1 MNELSATRR
10 EISCRVTRTLIMYVR
25 DRKGTLG
32 NLLEGL
38 ELDEAYLADPNQWV
52 SHEFLQRLYA
62 RMAEFLGD
70 PYPVYK
76 MALASKRFQSLG
88 LLDWIA
94 RLVGNPKLLYKRAPF
109 YNRLLKANGDVY
121 IHETGDTWVVLEDR
135 YHDGRQKTRHD
146 CDYTRGIVA
155 GIPTLFDMPLARV
168 EEIECQVAP
177 EVYGDREWPDH
188 PPHGSRGCIYRI
200 QWDPREAPP
209 LWKRAF
215 QRYSFYRKAIDDLQ
229 QTHQTIQEKYDEV
242 SRLASEL
249 AATNRELTDSQRQLQ
264 NYMAEL
270 KESELRYRLLADNVS
285 DTIWTMS
292 LEPLRFTYVS
302 PSVRQMRGF
311 AVEEALNLSLEQT
324 LEPESLERVLT
335 ILGDSLAE
343 DQSGTADPN
352 LSKTMEVRQYA
363 KDGSLTWAEVR
374 ASFLRDKEGK
384 AIGILGVTR
393 DISERK
399 RAETFYQAKM
409 AAEAANLAKNA
420 FLSNV
425 SHELR
430 TPLNHIM
437 GFTELILGKTF
448 GELSETQQEY
458 LTDVYRS
465 SQHLL
470 SLVNEILDIS
480 KIEAGK
486 LTLTPSRIDLPHLL
500 EQSLSIIGDRA
511 VQRNIR
517 IEREFRHVPETVVA
531 DELRLKQILYN
542 LLSNAVKFIENGGT
556 ICMGV
561 RTFPGTEAE
570 AAPEGGSSRE
580 MLEIRVT
587 DSGIGIRKEDM
598 ERIFEPF
605 CQVENTLSRRYA
617 GTGLGLGLAR
627 NLVEMHGGRL
637 WGESEGLGKGS
648 SFYFTLPL

>member
-1 MNELSATRR
+1 
-10 EISCRVTRTLIMYVR
+10 
-25 DRKGTLG
+25 
-32 NLLEGL
+32 
-38 ELDEAYLADPNQWV
+38 
-52 SHEFLQRLYA
+52 
-62 RMAEFLGD
+62 
-70 PYPVYK
+70 
-76 MALASKRFQSLG
+76 
-88 LLDWIA
+88 
-94 RLVGNPKLLYKRAPF
+94 
-109 YNRLLKANGDVY
+109 
-121 IHETGDTWVVLEDR
+121 
-135 YHDGRQKTRHD
+135 
-146 CDYTRGIVA
+146 
-155 GIPTLFDMPLARV
+155 
-168 EEIECQVAP
+168 
-177 EVYGDREWPDH
+177 
-188 PPHGSRGCIYRI
+188 
-200 QWDPREAPP
+200 
-209 LWKRAF
+209 
-215 QRYSFYRKAIDDLQ
+215 
-229 QTHQTIQEKYDEV
+229 
-242 SRLASEL
+242 
-249 AATNRELTDSQRQLQ
+249 
-264 NYMAEL
+264 MAEL

-292 LEPLRFTYVS
+292 LEPLRFTYIS
-302 PSVRQMRGF
+302 PSVRQTRGF
-311 AVEEALNLSLEQT
+311 SVEEAINHSLEQT
-324 LEPESLERVLT
+324 LEPESLGRVLT
-335 ILGDSLAE
+335 ILGDSLAQ
-343 DQSGTADPN
+343 DLRGTADPN
-352 LSKTMEVRQYA
+352 ISKTIEVRQYS

-374 ASFLRDKEGK
+374 ASFLRDEGGK

-399 RAETFYQAKM
+399 RAEAFYQAKM

-420 FLSNV
+420 FLSNI

-517 IEREFRHVPETVVA
+517 IEREFEHVPETVVA

-556 ICMGV
+556 IRMGV

-570 AAPEGGSSRE
+570 AVPEGSPRRE

>member
-1 MNELSATRR
+1 MEEHSATRR

-25 DRKGTLG
+25 DRKGALG

-38 ELDEAYLADPNQWV
+38 ELDEAYLTDPNQWV

-62 RMAEFLGD
+62 RMADLLGE

-76 MALASKRFQSLG
+76 MALASQRVQSLG
-88 LLDWIA
+88 LLERIA
-94 RLVGNPKLLYKRAPF
+94 GLIGNPKLIYKQAPH

-121 IHETGDTWVVLEDR
+121 IHETGDNWVVLEDR

-146 CDYTRGIVA
+146 CDYTRGIIA
-155 GIPTLFDMPLARV
+155 GIPTLFDMPLAQV

-177 EVYGDREWPDH
+177 EVYGDRAWPDN
-188 PPHGSRGCIYRI
+188 PPYGSRGCLYRI
-200 QWDPREAPP
+200 QWDPRKEPP
-209 LWKRAF
+209 LWKRLF
-215 QRYSFYRKAIDDLQ
+215 QRYSFYRRAISDLQ
-229 QTHQTIQEKYDEV
+229 QTHQTIQEKYNEV
-242 SRLASEL
+242 TRLASEL
-249 AATNRELTDSQRQLQ
+249 ATANRELTESQRQLQ
-264 NYMAEL
+264 SYMAEL

-292 LEPLRFTYVS
+292 LEPLRFTYIS

-311 AVEEALNLSLEQT
+311 SVEEAMNLTLEQT
-324 LEPESLERVLT
+324 LEPASLERVLS
-335 ILGDSLAE
+335 ILGDSLTRDLA
-343 DQSGTADPN
+343 GTLDPN
-352 LSKTMEVRQYA
+352 LSQTIEVQQYT
-363 KDGSLTWAEVR
+363 KDGSLTWAEVK
-374 ASFLRDKEGK
+374 ASFLRDETGK
-384 AIGILGVTR
+384 VVGILGVTR

-399 RAETFYQAKM
+399 RAEALYQAKTV
-409 AAEAANLAKNA
+409 AEIANTAKNA
-420 FLSNV
+420 FLSNI

-437 GFTELILGKTF
+437 GFTELILGKAF
-448 GELSETQQEY
+448 GELNETQQEY

-486 LTLTPSRIDLPHLL
+486 LTLAPARIDLPHLL
-500 EQSLSIIGDRA
+500 EQSLSIIRDKA

-517 IEREFRHVPETVVA
+517 IVTEFERVPETVVA

-542 LLSNAVKFIENGGT
+542 LLSNAVKFLENGGT
-556 ICMGV
+556 VCLGV
-561 RTFPGTEAE
+561 RTLPGTEAG
-570 AAPEGGSSRE
+570 AGPEGGSSGE
-580 MLEIRVT
+580 VLEIRVT
-587 DSGIGIRKEDM
+587 DSGIGIRQEDM

-605 CQVENTLSRRYA
+605 CQVESSHSRKYP